1 MTSPSIPRSLRDQVK
16 RRAGFRCEY
25 CRTAEWLSGI
35 EGEIDHIIPRSE
47 GGSSDLEN
55 LCYACAACNGYKQA
69 KTSAID
75 PLSKTL
81 VHLFHPRK
89 HVWEE
94 NFAWSDDT
102 LRIIGLTPVG
112 SVGAHNLVPSRVSS
126 TTGRWKRFPDIWKV
140 APLVDSAGSFP
151 LQAF

>member
-112 SVGAHNLVPSRVSS
+112 RATVEGLRLNHPLAVSARTIWSRV
-126 TTGRWKRFPDIWKV
+126 GYHPPPEDGN
-140 APLVDSAGSFP
+140 DSQTSGK
-151 LQAF
+151 

>member
-55 LCYACAACNGYKQA
+55 LCYACTARNGYKQA

-81 VHLFHPRK
+81 
-89 HVWEE
+89 
-94 NFAWSDDT
+94 
-102 LRIIGLTPVG
+102 
-112 SVGAHNLVPSRVSS
+112 PSAEACL
-126 TTGRWKRFPDIWKV
+126 GRELCVER
-140 APLVDSAGSFP
+140 
-151 LQAF
+151 

>member
-55 LCYACAACNGYKQA
+55 LCYACTACNGYKQA

-112 SVGAHNLVPSRVSS
+112 RATVEGLRLNHPLAVPARTIWSRV
-126 TTGRWKRFPDIWKV
+126 GYHPPPEDGN
-140 APLVDSAGSFP
+140 DSQTSGK
-151 LQAF
+151 